1 MPHSKMFPEALDSL
15 ELGATSIDLV
25 QFIKNLWTDQA
36 SVLAFEHWPYGI
48 GMTFLVVGYAHNSP
62 AYDIYLVTP
71 EGASIKHRWTD
82 AKERE
87 WGGRSLREI
96 YCRRHLTAWLEQP
109 ILDT

>member
-1 MPHSKMFPEALDSL
+1 MTEPSLPL
-15 ELGATSIDLV
+15 ELGTTSINLV

-36 SVLAFEHWPYGI
+36 SVLAFEHHEGVTY
-48 GMTFLVVGYAHNSP
+48 LVVGYAHNSP
-62 AYDIYLVTP
+62 AYDIYLVTR

-96 YCRRHLTAWLEQP
+96 YCRRHLLAWLKQP
-109 ILDT
+109 ILDN